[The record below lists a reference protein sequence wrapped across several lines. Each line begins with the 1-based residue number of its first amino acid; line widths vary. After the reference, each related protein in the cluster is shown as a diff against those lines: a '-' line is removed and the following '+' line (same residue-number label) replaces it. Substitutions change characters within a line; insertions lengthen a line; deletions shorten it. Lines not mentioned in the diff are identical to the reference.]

1 MTTQPS
7 TAITTEPPV
16 WFITGCSTGFGL
28 ELARQ
33 AIEHGH
39 RTVLTA
45 RHPAKLEGYGAKDK
59 VLVLQ
64 LGVTQPAQVAAA
76 VQAAEARFGAIDV
89 LVNDELRRHFAAA
102 EAVARAADF
111 PRPAVAARA

>member
-76 VQAAEARFGAIDV
+76 VQAAEAP
-89 LVNDELRRHFAAA
+89 LRRHRRAG
-102 EAVARAADF
+102 ERRVAQALCRRRSCGAGS
-111 PRPAVAARA
+111 